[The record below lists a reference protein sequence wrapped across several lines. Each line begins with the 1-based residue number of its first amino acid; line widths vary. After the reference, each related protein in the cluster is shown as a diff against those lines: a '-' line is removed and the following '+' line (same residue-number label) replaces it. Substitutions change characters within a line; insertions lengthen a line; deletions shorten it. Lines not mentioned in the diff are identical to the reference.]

1 MKTAIQF
8 CSLLLVLT
16 CTSCKTQSELHNHDT
31 SADNNEILINGNFS
45 ALEVDD
51 FGNIYLIKNNNQ
63 LHKYD
68 ENYNL
73 LFEYSSYRQGIITT
87 IDVSNPQKILLYLSE
102 YQHIVFL
109 DNTLSEIKTL
119 NLESL
124 GYWQVN
130 NVGLSA
136 DNNIWI
142 YDPNIHQLIKIND
155 QGKEI
160 LKSNELIGLNIN
172 DNSVSK
178 IMVDNLNVY
187 VAGESQIMSFDVFAQ
202 FIKTTDLQFEDIQFF
217 NKQWL
222 YLLDNKIM
230 VEEIETTFA
239 IDENATLFESKTPI
253 TDFFLYESGELFIL
267 LKTGLIKVKI

>member
-16 CTSCKTQSELHNHDT
+16 CTSCKTQSELHNLDT